1 MLRETFSDEQKE
13 LMKMNVK
20 RDDAVLLTNRNKILH
35 CISLCKNRHGGPLT
49 SVQEVVEMVKK
60 YKGDDK
66 GLNKSLNL
74 EIRLCKLS
82 FTKVK
87 STFPLLK
94 QQNISIEEKIKNLT
108 SLIKTQLEVKEL
120 ADMTDLEMAIR
131 GNSTNVIQNTNPDSS
146 ELSIQVGEFVVGVFT
161 DGFYPG

>member
-1 MLRETFSDEQKE
+1 
-13 LMKMNVK
+13 
-20 RDDAVLLTNRNKILH
+20 
-35 CISLCKNRHGGPLT
+35 
-49 SVQEVVEMVKK
+49 MVKK

-82 FTKVK
+82 LTKVK
-87 STFPLLK
+87 STFPLFK
-94 QQNISIEEKIKNLT
+94 QQNISINEKIKNLT